1 MRIDS
6 SPWAE
11 DHSSPRSPRHVLQ
24 LSMSFLHDLADYS
37 PENRKAHLAG
47 GINIWVE
54 AGPASIC
61 GNCENS
67 RCFSWVFSAKLD
79 RELEEAKLIGC
90 IWWANDQGADMANI
104 NVTPGYCEREIRAI
118 LDLMELAGDPEN
130 RLIRHVGRFRLTS
143 LNRPVRGRAAGCND
157 TQGSQGLCGG
167 CGVATQRRDAET
179 TRSRRPRE
187 VGKGWP
193 LKLSRRVEG

>member
-6 SPWAE
+6 SPWAD

-24 LSMSFLHDLADYS
+24 LSISLLHDLVDHS

-47 GINIWVE
+47 GIYIWVE

-61 GNCENS
+61 GNCENGG
-67 RCFSWVFSAKLD
+67 CLGWVFPAKLD
-79 RELEEAKLIGC
+79 SELEEAKLIRC
-90 IWWANDQGADMANI
+90 IWWANDQSADMANI

-118 LDLMELAGDPEN
+118 LDLMELAGDPED
-130 RLIRHVGRFRLTS
+130 RLIRHVGRFRLAS
-143 LNRPVRGRAAGCND
+143 LNRPVRGRADGCND
-157 TQGSQGLCGG
+157 MQGSQGLCGG

-179 TRSRRPRE
+179 ARSRRPRG
-187 VGKGWP
+187 VGRGWP
-193 LKLSRRVEG
+193 LKLARRGGG